1 MERNEERVK
10 SGAAAAVAFARPS
23 FLPTRSYLALGD
35 SYTIGEGVPA
45 EGTWPF
51 QLVAAL
57 HTRGITLNDPYI
69 IATTGW
75 STDELAAAID
85 ADPPQ
90 GPFALVSLLIG
101 VNNQYRGRPLA
112 EYRQQFEQL
121 LQRAIA
127 LAGENAARVL
137 VLSIPDWGM
146 TPFAREHGRD
156 AATIA
161 REIDDF
167 NAAAL
172 ACCGDYGVAFIDIT
186 PASREHGAE
195 ATMLV
200 DDGLHPSAAMY
211 QRWAEQAVPIAAGL
225 LRA

>member
-1 MERNEERVK
+1 MD
-10 SGAAAAVAFARPS
+10 AASPR
-23 FLPTRSYLALGD
+23 YLALGD

-45 EGTWPF
+45 EGTWPY
-51 QLVAAL
+51 QLAAAL
-57 HTRGITLNDPYI
+57 RARGIALDDPQV

-75 STDELAAAID
+75 TTDELAAAID
-85 ADPPQ
+85 VAAPQ
-90 GPFALVSLLIG
+90 GPYALASLLIG

-127 LAGENAARVL
+127 FAGEDAQRVL
-137 VLSIPDWGM
+137 VLSIPDWGV
-146 TPFAREHGRD
+146 TPFAGQHGRD

-167 NAAAL
+167 NATAH
-172 ACCGDYGVAFIDIT
+172 ACCSDYGVAFIDIT
-186 PASREHGAE
+186 PVSRERGAE
-195 ATMLV
+195 AAMLV
-200 DDGLHPSAAMY
+200 NDGLHPSAAMY
-211 QRWAEQAVPIAAGL
+211 ALWAEQALPVAMDL

>member
-1 MERNEERVK
+1 ML
-10 SGAAAAVAFARPS
+10 S
-23 FLPTRSYLALGD
+23 TRSYLALGD

-45 EGTWPF
+45 AGTWPF
-51 QLVAAL
+51 LLAAAL
-57 HTRGITLNDPYI
+57 RERGIALDDPQV

-75 STDELAAAID
+75 TTDELAAAID

-90 GPFALVSLLIG
+90 GTFALVSLLVG

-127 LAGENAARVL
+127 LAGENALRVL
-137 VLSIPDWGM
+137 VLSIPDWGV
-146 TPFAREHGRD
+146 TPFAQAQERD
-156 AATIA
+156 ATTIA

-167 NAAAL
+167 NATAR
-172 ACCGDYGVAFIDIT
+172 ACCGDYNVAFVDIT
-186 PASREHGAE
+186 PASREHGA
-195 ATMLV
+195 AAAMLV

-211 QRWAEQAVPIAAGL
+211 RLWMEQALPVATELLLAAA
-225 LRA
+225 RP